1 MRIVSWNCGSGFHR
15 KIEALL
21 ALAPD
26 VAIVQECADLDT
38 LTRKAPEF
46 APTGALWTGDNPHR
60 GLGVF
65 SFGRYR
71 LARAGIADASITY
84 AIPARVI
91 GPSAFN
97 LVALWSH
104 YGKSPVTVAEPGPT
118 VRALR
123 TYASFLT
130 KRPSIMAGDLNNHVR
145 WDKPGKASNHAIA
158 MAEIAALGLASAYHA
173 FYRLA
178 QGSEKT
184 SHALLAR
191 SHPYRSDLPHRLR
204 LRAPNCH
211 RFVATRRRW
220 LVCEVDRHGAE
231 RSCAVDR
238 RLLSRI
244 RGSPIGLI
252 GDNGAAAEWFHQ
264 RIRHVGVPA
273 LSSSSNPDPRRPRA

>member
-38 LTRKAPEF
+38 LARKAPGF

-65 SFGRYR
+65 SFGPYR
-71 LARAGIADASITY
+71 LARGGIADASITY
-84 AIPARVI
+84 AIPARVV

-123 TYASFLT
+123 TYGSLLK
-130 KRPSIMAGDLNNHVR
+130 KRPSIIAGDLNNHVR
-145 WDKPGKASNHAIA
+145 WDKPGKASNHANA
-158 MAEIAALGLASAYHA
+158 MAELAALGLASAYHA
-173 FYRLA
+173 FHRLA
-178 QGSEKT
+178 QGSE
-184 SHALLAR
+184 R
-191 SHPYRSDLPHRLR
+191 HPTLYWRDRTRTGPTFHIDYV
-204 LRAPNCH
+204 
-211 RFVATRRRW
+211 FVPQVA
-220 LVCEVDRHGAE
+220 
-231 RSCAVDR
+231 
-238 RLLSRI
+238 
-244 RGSPIGLI
+244 IGLLRRVAI
-252 GDNGAAAEWFHQ
+252 GSYAKWIATGLSDHAPLIVDLLPEFAAV
-264 RIRHVGVPA
+264 RPVGQGCARVMTK
-273 LSSSSNPDPRRPRA
+273 SCRGNPLCGTT